1 MIKKDNYG
9 NQEVTKMQLAEYL
22 EKNKQRI
29 STLAR
34 ALGVRHCVARWWVVG
49 AAIPSKENM
58 QKIFAYTDGQVEPND
73 FYNINTE
80 EEKELNSVN

>member
-1 MIKKDNYG
+1 MIKL
-9 NQEVTKMQLAEYL
+9 QEYL
-22 EKNKQRI
+22 DNNKK
-29 STLAR
+29 TVADLAR
-34 ALGVRHCVARWWVVG
+34 AINVPHCVALRWANG
-49 AAIPSKENM
+49 ARIPSREKI

>member
-1 MIKKDNYG
+1 MMKL
-9 NQEVTKMQLAEYL
+9 QEYL
-22 EKNKQRI
+22 DNNKK
-29 STLAR
+29 TVADLAR
-34 ALGVRHCVARWWVVG
+34 ACEVKHTVALRWANG
-49 AAIPSKENM
+49 ARIPSRENM

>member
-1 MIKKDNYG
+1 MMKL
-9 NQEVTKMQLAEYL
+9 QEYL
-22 EKNKQRI
+22 DNNKK
-29 STLAR
+29 TVADLAR
-34 ALGVRHCVARWWVVG
+34 ACEVKHTVALRWANG
-49 AAIPSKENM
+49 ARRPSRENM